1 MRVEIREGSILEV
14 DTDVIVNPANSLG
27 IMGGGVAG
35 VIRRQGGE
43 EIEKEAMM
51 KAPIPIGKAILT
63 TSGKLSFKGVIHS
76 PTMEQPAV
84 KTSVEEVKKAVK
96 AALELADELCFKS
109 IAFPGM
115 GTGVGGLNKE
125 VAARAMIEEI
135 RNFKSS
141 SLERVVLV
149 DVDEEMIKAWRSAL

>member
-1 MRVEIREGSILEV
+1 MRVEVKEGSILEV

-43 EIEKEAMM
+43 QIEREAIM
-51 KAPIPIGKAILT
+51 KSPIPVGKAVLT
-63 TSGKLSFKGVIHS
+63 SAGRLPFKGVIHS
-76 PTMEQPAV
+76 PTMEQPAMR
-84 KTSVEEVKKAVK
+84 TSAEKVRLSVR
-96 AALELADELCFKS
+96 AALELADREGFKS

-125 VAARAMIEEI
+125 IAAKAMMEEI
-135 RNFKSS
+135 KSFNATN
-141 SLERVVLV
+141 LERVVLV
-149 DVDEEMIKAWRSAL
+149 DIDKEMVEAWRKEL